1 MASLGIHETKI
12 RPGLALAESSCS
24 GRSRS
29 EIGHYLRCS
38 IAAATGPTSYNS
50 QMSPGK
56 TNHSDDSIT
65 GTALVQERKGV
76 R

>member
-1 MASLGIHETKI
+1 MASLGIHETKM

-29 EIGHYLRCS
+29 ETGHYLRCS
-38 IAAATGPTSYNS
+38 IVAATGATSYNS
-50 QMSPGK
+50 QMSLGE
-56 TNHSDDSIT
+56 TNHSDDSDT
-65 GTALVQERKGV
+65 FTALVQEYREI